1 MKINEAKN
9 RLNEERDLIYN
20 LIHFYIMQISP
31 VKKTNRPHLK
41 SLLTKKYTP
50 SHHNSTLKSWPD
62 FIENMYRD
70 SHFEDTF
77 TVCKQRF
84 STAMNFTL
92 VNL

>member
-1 MKINEAKN
+1 
-9 RLNEERDLIYN
+9 
-20 LIHFYIMQISP
+20 MQISP
-31 VKKTNRPHLK
+31 VKKQTDPISNPY
-41 SLLTKKYTP
+41 SQKKYIP

-77 TVCKQRF
+77 TVCKQCF